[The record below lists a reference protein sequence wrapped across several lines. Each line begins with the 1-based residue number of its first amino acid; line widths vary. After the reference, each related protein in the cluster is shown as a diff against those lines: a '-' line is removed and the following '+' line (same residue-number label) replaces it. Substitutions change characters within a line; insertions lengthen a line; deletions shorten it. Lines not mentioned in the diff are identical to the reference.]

1 MTMKTVLLVEDEK
14 LIRQGLRTMIQR
26 SGVPVEVII
35 ECSNGEM
42 ALEVLKE
49 QNVDVMFTDIRMPK
63 MDGIELVKQ
72 MQNLP
77 HIPLTVAVSGYDDFS
92 YAVEMMRGG
101 VREYILKPIE
111 REKIKEI
118 LEKFEKELSEK
129 QASDRNRKKFGYQ
142 QIKHMM
148 LSESTT
154 EEEFET
160 LEQQYERE
168 FYDKNYVVCC
178 VNSGKTSVPEN
189 EQIVALREVE
199 GNDIFLMRE
208 EMLPLFKKN
217 LVQPAYLGISR
228 VHRGIRELRSAYL
241 ESLHMR
247 KEAFCRNKFFV
258 EVEEEEHIPEKLIE
272 EAKKLL
278 DESAG
283 LRRVQI
289 LGTDRREEM
298 IKLWEQLFYETEN
311 GRISAEEFENCM
323 REFFAETEKIYRNV
337 VEMERETFEHLC
349 WIFAEDCLNDY
360 SVKLKDYLLWL
371 QEAIGSQFDG
381 NRNKQKM
388 KQAVEYIEAHY
399 NEDLNMAVVSNQ
411 ISMNYSLFSYS
422 FKQYTGSNFV
432 NFIKDIRMR
441 EAKRLLAET
450 DLRVN
455 EISQEIGYENEKH
468 FMKIFKASCGVSPSE
483 YRKNMQQNA

>member
-1 MTMKTVLLVEDEK
+1 M
-14 LIRQGLRTMIQR
+14 
-26 SGVPVEVII
+26 
-35 ECSNGEM
+35 
-42 ALEVLKE
+42 
-49 QNVDVMFTDIRMPK
+49 
-63 MDGIELVKQ
+63 
-72 MQNLP
+72 
-77 HIPLTVAVSGYDDFS
+77 
-92 YAVEMMRGG
+92 
-101 VREYILKPIE
+101 
-111 REKIKEI
+111 
-118 LEKFEKELSEK
+118 
-129 QASDRNRKKFGYQ
+129 
-142 QIKHMM
+142 
-148 LSESTT
+148 
-154 EEEFET
+154 
-160 LEQQYERE
+160 
-168 FYDKNYVVCC
+168 
-178 VNSGKTSVPEN
+178 
-189 EQIVALREVE
+189 
-199 GNDIFLMRE
+199 
-208 EMLPLFKKN
+208 
-217 LVQPAYLGISR
+217 
-228 VHRGIRELRSAYL
+228 
-241 ESLHMR
+241 
-247 KEAFCRNKFFV
+247 